1 MDIIR
6 DYGREFKQDR
16 QKEADIFLGAFLLGA
31 AILGPS
37 TAKFLFKHAPNI
49 LNTVK
54 DHGRKYVDAYL
65 ASKGG
70 LPPGAVEALRQE
82 EEKNQPVVDDQALK
96 AVQKLYTL
104 DGQHAVKSMR
114 SVSNIQGPEGLQRIF
129 DAIDVYEG
137 APSKKTRRTP
147 IKTKPVARALKKM
160 VTPPSSSETPEAG
173 AVPPESTSIPVAPPS
188 ESGTE
193 SVPGEYLG

>member
-6 DYGREFKQDR
+6 DYGRELKQDR
-16 QKEADIFLGAFLLGA
+16 QKEADLFLGAFLLGA

-82 EEKNQPVVDDQALK
+82 EEKNQPVVDDKALK
-96 AVQKLYTL
+96 AVQKLYKM

-114 SVSNIQGPEGLQRIF
+114 SVNNIEGYEGLQRVF
-129 DAIDVYEG
+129 DAVDVYEG
-137 APSKKTRRTP
+137 KPSKKTRRAP
-147 IKTKPVARALKKM
+147 IKTKPVARELKKI
-160 VTPPSSSETPEAG
+160 VTPFSSATPEEG
-173 AVPPESTSIPVAPPS
+173 AASPESTSIPGAPPS